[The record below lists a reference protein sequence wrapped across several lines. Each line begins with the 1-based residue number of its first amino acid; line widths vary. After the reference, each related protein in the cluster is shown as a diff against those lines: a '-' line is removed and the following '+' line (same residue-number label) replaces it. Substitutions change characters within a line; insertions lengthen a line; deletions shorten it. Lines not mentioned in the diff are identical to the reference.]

1 MNNIEVFLTASTFAV
16 AGASEDR
23 SKYGGKVFHVLVASG
38 RSVYPAIQYHENLVV
53 TIYTWLVWIELKLA
67 NLCH

>member
-1 MNNIEVFLTASTFAV
+1 MNDIEVFLTASTFAV
-16 AGASEDR
+16 AGASQDR

-53 TIYTWLVWIELKLA
+53 TICTWLVWIELKLA

>member
-16 AGASEDR
+16 AGASQDQSE
-23 SKYGGKVFHVLVASG
+23 YGNKVIQVLVASG

-53 TIYTWLVWIELKLA
+53 TICTWLVWIELKLA